1 MEVFQVMVVNEAEKP
16 QHCLW
21 LPNTGCVGGPGSTSF
36 QTSPAWWF
44 SGSIL
49 VNNMSISFDTYI
61 YIGIYIYRYV
71 YYMVLS
77 WVSKA
82 QIRPQTTYC
91 GEAPRMHR
99 RAAILSKAPVAVC
112 GEENQ
117 QSCELG
123 EFDHLWGPSAGPKRS
138 KAELF

>member
-1 MEVFQVMVVNEAEKP
+1 
-16 QHCLW
+16 
-21 LPNTGCVGGPGSTSF
+21 
-36 QTSPAWWF
+36 
-44 SGSIL
+44 
-49 VNNMSISFDTYI
+49 
-61 YIGIYIYRYV
+61 
-71 YYMVLS
+71 MVLS
-77 WVSKA
+77 WVSKV

-138 KAELF
+138 KAELFQGNSVQSTFRRCTELRFVSGVYIDILILIRWVGIQPQQL